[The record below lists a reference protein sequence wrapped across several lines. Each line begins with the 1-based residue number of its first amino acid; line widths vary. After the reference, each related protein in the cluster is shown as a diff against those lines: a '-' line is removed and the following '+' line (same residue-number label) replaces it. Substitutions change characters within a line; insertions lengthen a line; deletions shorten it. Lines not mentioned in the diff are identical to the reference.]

1 MYQTIL
7 LSVDLSDDHSWHHA
21 LPTAISLCELYDARL
36 FVITVVPDL
45 NLPAACHVMS
55 ADDEMS
61 IHEQVAAKL
70 KTFIRD
76 RITPAIDTQRLVAS
90 GKVYQQILGHA
101 ARLKADLIV
110 MGAHSGEQ
118 TGYQLGSNTARVV
131 CHARCAVVVARDW
144 LD

>member
-1 MYQTIL
+1 MFQTIL
-7 LSVDLSDDHSWHHA
+7 LPVDLSDESSWRHA
-21 LPTAISLCELYDARL
+21 LPMAISLCALYEARL

-55 ADDEMS
+55 ADDEIS

-70 KTFIRD
+70 KAFIHD
-76 RITPAIDTQRLVAS
+76 RITPAIDTQRVVAS

-110 MGAHSGEQ
+110 MGAHDGEI

-131 CHARCAVVVARDW
+131 RHARCAVMVARDW
-144 LD
+144 TD